1 MGVAFVQ
8 INGKTEKEEKNRN
21 FFKKGIDKRE
31 KKWYNI
37 QAAQESNQARRR
49 SLKIEQQ
56 EMSTKQGFERSKPC
70 VKQISQF
77 LKRILLKQKVKRANK
92 SSKKDW
98 MPQGFWYK
106 FFESLILAQD
116 ERWRRA

>member
-1 MGVAFVQ
+1 MQ
-8 INGKTEKEEKNRN
+8 NNGETEKGEKIET
-21 FFKKGIDKRE
+21 FFKKGIDKKGR
-31 KKWYNI
+31 KWYNI

-77 LKRILLKQKVKRANK
+77 LKRILLKQKVKRANN

-98 MPQGFWYK
+98 MP
-106 FFESLILAQD
+106 
-116 ERWRRA
+116 